1 MGLQVPIVVLQYAR
15 DPEHLGVLVR
25 VLWILQQGLPWSSW
39 AELGRL
45 SGVDRH
51 RARRACRF
59 LQNLPSADWS
69 DHTSQNSPV
78 NRSEQQDTDE
88 IGLIQYPVN
97 SSEQLEPKSSRA
109 RAPIL
114 NTTLKLQGFSTVV
127 DESTCSKD
135 LINNPLLAPPMGV
148 HILPLQPAPI
158 VAQVPSERGPSPA
171 DKLIFYL
178 RETWEPK
185 KLGKPETLSAWVDSQ
200 IAANPGVD
208 LLLEAKRARGWE
220 LSNPSKMKKLVR
232 RYLSNWWGRCKPEKQ
247 SGARDAIEAA
257 LVDLRI

>member
-97 SSEQLEPKSSRA
+97 SSEQLEPKSSHARA
-109 RAPIL
+109 RDKQIL
-114 NTTLKLQGFSTVV
+114 LLSMGSTTEHV
-127 DESTCSKD
+127 DSEESERIEMNAGQRPCWAVTLPNSAAAEPGQSKPA
-135 LINNPLLAPPMGV
+135 LIEPPLIPPLGV
-148 HILPLQPAPI
+148 SVPPLTAVPI
-158 VAQVPSERGPSPA
+158 VARVPSERGPSLA
-171 DKLIFYL
+171 DELGVTL
-178 RETWEPK
+178 RLQQTQ
-185 KLGKPETLSAWVDSQ
+185 GQ
-200 IAANPGVD
+200 ICCRRQNG
-208 LLLEAKRARGWE
+208 LEGG
-220 LSNPSKMKKLVR
+220 S
-232 RYLSNWWGRCKPEKQ
+232 
-247 SGARDAIEAA
+247 
-257 LVDLRI
+257 